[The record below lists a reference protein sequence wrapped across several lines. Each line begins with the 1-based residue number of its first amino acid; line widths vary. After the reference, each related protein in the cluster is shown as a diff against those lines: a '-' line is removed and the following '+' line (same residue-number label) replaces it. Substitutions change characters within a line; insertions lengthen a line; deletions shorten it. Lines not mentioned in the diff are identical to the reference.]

1 MAESVVKLRLDSNEY
16 DSKIK
21 RAAQNV
27 LEFGQNCQKAGQSVD
42 KADKETLEYVQA
54 IGKMETVSKNARGK
68 IGEMTSAFTELSVQ
82 YRHLTDQ
89 EKQSPFGKAL
99 AQSLDQLRQRIND
112 SKSELDD
119 VTRSLQG
126 TSSQGE
132 QTGGIMQQLAS
143 KFTVNVDAIKLFN
156 IGLQAGSVALGVAK
170 DAFFASE
177 ATVDEWGRVVDSSRS
192 LYEGFLTSIN
202 TGDISGFLSRINQI
216 VSAARAAYDELDRLG
231 TLRTIQ
237 APQISA
243 QQTENDR
250 IRLMIQT
257 GRYIAPT
264 DGRKPTPGM
273 TNGQVLTPGQIQ
285 TLEKQLSNGMNKV
298 VALVGNEVKQTGK
311 AIEAVYVRQGAEL
324 GMSVE
329 EFKKGTSSMAEF
341 DKRMAGYDAYKKWD
355 AEAKTR
361 FAQQGGRGFVD
372 FDKSNP
378 YAQYRRWGTFRVDGD
393 RYNELVQLIQ
403 QRDQQAAQAYNMQGQ
418 AYRAINRA
426 EGITT
431 RSIMG
436 GGGGGRTG
444 GGGGG
449 GANTPPPPPAGSIA
463 EQEAK
468 VQALTKAW
476 RNATDEV
483 GRAGYAGMLEE
494 AKQVLDQMQGKTKE
508 VIPEGSFKDLK
519 NQLAD
524 LQKQRELLADPV
536 EVAIIDTDIER
547 VKDQID
553 ELNGKLK
560 EVSQTEPISLEDK
573 IRTSISDDKI
583 NADMQALTNLLR
595 VKIENGLDDID
606 IPAEHIQQAIF
617 GEGIDIPD
625 SYWQALV
632 EEFNAKL
639 KDHIAIDVQTGNV
652 SKEEKDRRSPMDTMR
667 AALGGISQIAG
678 GINQMGVK
686 LPESINKGISV
697 MQGVITVIEGV
708 QTVISLFSSSSQALN
723 TAAVTANTVALGAL
737 TTAMTVNTAT
747 NFIPFFNTGGIAHAA
762 GGLLTGHHYS
772 GDQVPV
778 MVNDGELI
786 LSRAQQGIIASQ
798 LEGGGG
804 LSNLHLEAKIS
815 AESLRILLNSNSR
828 RRGRGEYVTSKSKG

>member
-119 VTRSLQG
+119 VKRSLQG

-202 TGDISGFLSRINQI
+202 TGDISGFLTRINQI

-324 GMSVE
+324 GMSVK

-476 RNATDEV
+476 REATDEV

-560 EVSQTEPISLEDK
+560 EVANTEPISLEDK
-573 IRTSISDDKI
+573 IRTSISEDKI

-595 VKIENGLDDID
+595 VKIENGLDDLD

-625 SYWQALV
+625 SYWQDLV
-632 EEFNAKL
+632 EQFNAKM
-639 KDHIAIDVQTGNV
+639 KDSIAIDVQTGNV
-652 SKEEKDRRSPMDTMR
+652 SKVDKDRRSPMDTMR
-667 AALGGISQIAG
+667 AAMGGFSQIAG

-686 LPESINKGISV
+686 LPESINQGISV
-697 MQGVITVIEGV
+697 MQGVISVIEGV
-708 QTVISLFSSSSQALN
+708 QAVISLFSSTSQALN

-747 NFIPFFNTGGIAHAA
+747 NFIPFFSTGGIAHAA
-762 GGLLTGHHYS
+762 GGLLAGHHFS
-772 GDQVPV
+772 GDNVPV

-786 LSRAQQGIIASQ
+786 LNRAQQGNIASQ

-804 LSNLHLEAKIS
+804 LANLHLEAKIS

>member
-1 MAESVVKLRLDSNEY
+1 MAESVVKLRLDSSEY

-42 KADKETLEYVQA
+42 KADKETLEYVRA
-54 IGKMETVSKNARGK
+54 IGQMETVSKNARGK

-89 EKQSPFGKAL
+89 EKESPFGKAL

-112 SKSELDD
+112 SKSELND
-119 VTRSLQG
+119 VNRSLQD

-132 QTGGIMQQLAS
+132 QTGGIMEQLAS

-177 ATVDEWGRVVDSSRS
+177 ATVDEWGRIVDSSRS

-202 TGDISGFLSRINQI
+202 TGDISGFLTRINQI

-231 TLRTIQ
+231 TMRTIQ

-273 TNGQVLTPGQIQ
+273 TNGQVLTPAQIKR
-285 TLEKQLSNGMNKV
+285 LEQQLTNGMNNV
-298 VALVGNEVKQTGK
+298 VKLVGNEVQQTSK
-311 AIEAVYVRQGAEL
+311 AIEAVYRRQGAEL
-324 GMSVE
+324 GMSVK

-372 FDKSNP
+372 FDKTNP
-378 YAQYRRWGTFRVDGD
+378 YAKYRRWGTFRVDGD

-403 QRDQQAAQAYNMQGQ
+403 QRDQQAAQSYNMQGQ
-418 AYRAINRA
+418 AYRTMNRA
-426 EGITT
+426 EGITL
-431 RSIMG
+431 RNIMG
-436 GGGGGRTG
+436 GTG
-444 GGGGG
+444 GGGSRTGRG
-449 GANTPPPPPAGSIA
+449 DGTTTPAPPPVGSIA

-468 VQALTKAW
+468 VQELTKAW
-476 RNATDEV
+476 REATDEV

-494 AKQVLDQMQGKTKE
+494 AKKVLDQMQGKTQE

-519 NQLAD
+519 NQLGD
-524 LQKQRELLADPV
+524 LQKQRELLTDPI

-547 VKDQID
+547 VKERID

-560 EVSQTEPISLEDK
+560 EVANTEPISLEDK

-583 NADMQALTNLLR
+583 DTDIQTLTNLLR
-595 VKIENGLDDID
+595 VKIENGLDDLD
-606 IPAEHIQQAIF
+606 INTEGIQQAIF

-625 SYWQALV
+625 EYWEDLAEQI
-632 EEFNAKL
+632 NAKL
-639 KDHIAIDVQTGNV
+639 KELGIDPIKIDVKTGNITQTA
-652 SKEEKDRRSPMDTMR
+652 KEVKNGWQSAAQAVQAVGGALQAIEDPSIKIVGIIGQ
-667 AALGGISQIAG
+667 AIANIALGFAQATASDSKLGVFGWIAA
-678 GINQMGVK
+678 I
-686 LPESINKGISV
+686 
-697 MQGVITVIEGV
+697 
-708 QTVISLFSSSSQALN
+708 
-723 TAAVTANTVALGAL
+723 
-737 TTAMTVNTAT
+737 
-747 NFIPFFNTGGIAHAA
+747 TGGLATMISTIAAIHSATGYSE
-762 GGLLTGHHYS
+762 GGMIKGTSYS
-772 GDQVPV
+772 GDNI
-778 MVNDGELI
+778 MANGGTIGLNAGEIVLN
-786 LSRAQQGIIASQ
+786 RAQQGNIASQ

>member
-1 MAESVVKLRLDSNEY
+1 MAESVVKLRVDSNEY
-16 DSKIK
+16 DAKIR
-21 RAAQNV
+21 RAADGV
-27 LEFGQNCQKAGQSVD
+27 RAFGEQCQKAGQSVD

-54 IGKMETVSKNARGK
+54 IGRMETVSKNAKGK

-112 SKSELDD
+112 SKSELND
-119 VTRSLQG
+119 VNRSLQD

-132 QTGGIMQQLAS
+132 QTGGIMEQLAS

-177 ATVDEWGRVVDSSRS
+177 ATVDEWGRIVDSSRS

-202 TGDISGFLSRINQI
+202 TGDISGFLTRINQI

-231 TLRTIQ
+231 TMRTIQ

-273 TNGQVLTPGQIQ
+273 TNGQVLTPAQIKR
-285 TLEKQLSNGMNKV
+285 LEQQLTNGMNNV
-298 VALVGNEVKQTGK
+298 VKLVGNEVQQTSK
-311 AIEAVYVRQGAEL
+311 AIEAVYRRQGAEL
-324 GMSVE
+324 GMSVK

-378 YAQYRRWGTFRVDGD
+378 YAKYRRWGTFRVDGD

-403 QRDQQAAQAYNMQGQ
+403 QRDQQAAQSYNMQGQ
-418 AYRAINRA
+418 AYRTMNRA
-426 EGITT
+426 EGITL
-431 RSIMG
+431 RNIMGG

-449 GANTPPPPPAGSIA
+449 GGNTPPPPPAGSIA

-476 RNATDEV
+476 REATDEV

-494 AKQVLDQMQGKTKE
+494 AKKVLDQMQGKTQE

-519 NQLAD
+519 NQLGD
-524 LQKQRELLADPV
+524 LQKQRELLTDPI

-547 VKDQID
+547 VKDRID

-560 EVSQTEPISLEDK
+560 EVANTEPISLEDK

-595 VKIENGLDDID
+595 VKIENGLDDLD
-606 IPAEHIQQAIF
+606 INTEGIQQAIF

-625 SYWQALV
+625 EYWEDLA
-632 EEFNAKL
+632 EKINEKL
-639 KDHIAIDVQTGNV
+639 KELGIDPIKIDVKTGNITQTA
-652 SKEEKDRRSPMDTMR
+652 KEVKNGWQSAAQAVQAVGGALQAIEDPSIKIVGIIGQ
-667 AALGGISQIAG
+667 AIANIALGFAQATAKDSRLGVFGWIAAIAG
-678 GINQMGVK
+678 GLATMISTIAAIHSATGYSEGGM
-686 LPESINKGISV
+686 IKGTS
-697 MQGVITVIEGV
+697 
-708 QTVISLFSSSSQALN
+708 
-723 TAAVTANTVALGAL
+723 
-737 TTAMTVNTAT
+737 
-747 NFIPFFNTGGIAHAA
+747 
-762 GGLLTGHHYS
+762 YS
-772 GDQVPV
+772 GDNI
-778 MVNDGELI
+778 MANGGTIGLNAGEIVLN
-786 LSRAQQGIIASQ
+786 RAQQGNLASQ